1 MRRFRRF
8 LSVALLLA
16 LSVTVPPD
24 PSAVAQD
31 ATPTTPAAA
40 DALFAETIG
49 LPELRITVTDTGY
62 EGVPSALT
70 AGRYLVTVTNASG
83 GGAGAEFAQMTET
96 VSLQDFQAWWG
107 DFQTNLAAQAS
118 GATPTVELNEA
129 IGGMEVPGPW
139 PFETYLAGGPYTEI
153 PGQTVQGIV
162 ELVPGDYVVWND
174 NPFLPQ
180 VPVPLRVTEAAAT
193 PLAQELPPADLTV
206 RYVTTD
212 SGRGIE
218 LAGDLAP
225 GPQIVAFVAESDV
238 PHFTFLFRAPGPV
251 TREQAVRAM
260 DVPEGGTPPADAA
273 FDPGQLVLMAATQT
287 QSAGTTQWLATNLE
301 PGTYVLACLWVDREN
316 DFRQHAFEGE
326 LEVITVGDGATPA
339 SGA

>member
-16 LSVTVPPD
+16 LSVTFPPD

-96 VSLQDFQAWWG
+96 VSLEDFQAWWG

-129 IGGMEVPGPW
+129 IGVMP
-139 PFETYLAGGPYTEI
+139 
-153 PGQTVQGIV
+153 QTVV
-162 ELVPGDYVVWND
+162 EWEMGRTEPTISR
-174 NPFLPQ
+174 
-180 VPVPLRVTEAAAT
+180 LRALTEHFGVRDDQINLKLGQPPT
-193 PLAQELPPADLTV
+193 LGERLANAL
-206 RYVTTD
+206 
-212 SGRGIE
+212 
-218 LAGDLAP
+218 
-225 GPQIVAFVAESDV
+225 
-238 PHFTFLFRAPGPV
+238 
-251 TREQAVRAM
+251 
-260 DVPEGGTPPADAA
+260 
-273 FDPGQLVLMAATQT
+273 
-287 QSAGTTQWLATNLE
+287 
-301 PGTYVLACLWVDREN
+301 
-316 DFRQHAFEGE
+316 
-326 LEVITVGDGATPA
+326 
-339 SGA
+339 